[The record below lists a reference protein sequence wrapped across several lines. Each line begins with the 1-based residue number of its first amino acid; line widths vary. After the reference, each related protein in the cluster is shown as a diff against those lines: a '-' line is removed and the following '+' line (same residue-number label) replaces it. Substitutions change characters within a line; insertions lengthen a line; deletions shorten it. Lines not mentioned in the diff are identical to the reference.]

1 MKYLITGS
9 AGFIGSSLAVELL
22 KNGDIVCGVDNHN
35 DYYDPQLKKDR
46 VKRLNQYQNYSH
58 NRLSIEDK
66 ELKEVFENFKPDYVI
81 NLAAQAG
88 VRYSLENPMS
98 YIESNL
104 VGFANILELCR
115 YHKTKH
121 LVYASSSSVY
131 GGNKKIPFSERD
143 QVNHPLSLYA
153 ATKRANELMAHTY
166 SHLFQLPTT
175 GLRFFTVYGPW
186 GRPDMALFK
195 FTELIIKGEPIEVY
209 NYGNHSRDF
218 TYIDDIVQGII
229 SSSQTIPKGDD
240 DWDGLNPDPSSSRAP
255 WRLFN
260 IGNSRPEQLMN
271 YIQTLE
277 EKLNLKAKTK
287 MLPMQPGDVKDTY
300 ADTGLLEEATNYK
313 SKTNISTGIGNFV
326 EWYLDYYD
334 VQI

>member
-9 AGFIGSSLAVELL
+9 AGFIGSSLAIELL